1 MLVVSVSKTERTE
14 CRNQWIFVPI
24 ILEHFLLW
32 GHWPLPGMFLQKSI
46 CCLLQM
52 YIRLIQICTERLL
65 VHFWLFLY
73 SPFKKKLIQDQM
85 VVHWYFYILAASQLN
100 LRRLKELWLNSNNF
114 TEMKFDS
121 ACVKS
126 FEMRVIFLII
136 TFHHGDCW
144 ILKSIMTLI
153 LLIYSVC

>member
-1 MLVVSVSKTERTE
+1 
-14 CRNQWIFVPI
+14 
-24 ILEHFLLW
+24 
-32 GHWPLPGMFLQKSI
+32 
-46 CCLLQM
+46 
-52 YIRLIQICTERLL
+52 
-65 VHFWLFLY
+65 
-73 SPFKKKLIQDQM
+73 
-85 VVHWYFYILAASQLN
+85 
-100 LRRLKELWLNSNNF
+100 
-114 TEMKFDS
+114 MKFDS